1 MYRKTKVLVCNKR
14 GREKIWKWSKKE
26 IKEMQEFKC
35 LDFILNRWNCK
46 EHIKELSRK
55 GKMAIRKI

>member
-1 MYRKTKVLVCNKR
+1 
-14 GREKIWKWSKKE
+14 
-26 IKEMQEFKC
+26 MQEFKC